1 MVELRVGEGVKGF
14 QAEIWTDIPNVLA
27 VSLVSPSGEMIQKV
41 PIRQNSRNEYRF
53 FLEKTTVIIDYRL
66 LVERTN
72 SELIILRFIDPAEG
86 IWKIGLEP
94 LQSIDGLF
102 HIWLPVSEFL
112 TGEVYFLRPSPDE
125 TMLEPGSTPSAIT
138 AAFYNWE
145 ENSVAVQSGRGY
157 TRDRNIKPEF
167 AVPGV
172 NVTGPSLAG
181 ALRSGQAPALELP
194 LRQGARRCFYSGL
207 YRIR

>member
-1 MVELRVGEGVKGF
+1 M
-14 QAEIWTDIPNVLA
+14 
-27 VSLVSPSGEMIQKV
+27 
-41 PIRQNSRNEYRF
+41 
-53 FLEKTTVIIDYRL
+53 
-66 LVERTN
+66 ERTN

-172 NVTGPSLAG
+172 NVTGAIPGGSFTE
-181 ALRSGQAPALELP
+181 RSGSSVGIAIAAGSAALL
-194 LRQGARRCFYSGL
+194 LQWILQDQGAQASSSQIRNILILGTRRNPGIEYPNRLWGYGTMDL
-207 YRIR
+207 YHTFEEIRQL

>member
-1 MVELRVGEGVKGF
+1 M
-14 QAEIWTDIPNVLA
+14 
-27 VSLVSPSGEMIQKV
+27 
-41 PIRQNSRNEYRF
+41 
-53 FLEKTTVIIDYRL
+53 
-66 LVERTN
+66 ERTN
-72 SELIILRFIDPAEG
+72 LELIILRFIDPAEG

-172 NVTGPSLAG
+172 NVTGAIPGG

-207 YRIR
+207 YRIREPRLPRHKFAIY

>member
-102 HIWLPVSEFL
+102 SH
-112 TGEVYFLRPSPDE
+112 
-125 TMLEPGSTPSAIT
+125 
-138 AAFYNWE
+138 
-145 ENSVAVQSGRGY
+145 
-157 TRDRNIKPEF
+157 
-167 AVPGV
+167 
-172 NVTGPSLAG
+172 LA
-181 ALRSGQAPALELP
+181 
-194 LRQGARRCFYSGL
+194 SGL
-207 YRIR
+207 RISDRRGVFPAAKPG